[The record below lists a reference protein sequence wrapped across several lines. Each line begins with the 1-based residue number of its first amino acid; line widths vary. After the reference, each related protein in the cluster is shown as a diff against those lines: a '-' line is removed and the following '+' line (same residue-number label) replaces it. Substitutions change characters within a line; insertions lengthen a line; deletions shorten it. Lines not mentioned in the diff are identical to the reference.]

1 MTNATDKALNATD
14 IKRPHTLASIATD
27 ADVTK
32 RTVQRWLTK
41 AGDIGVLD
49 GDTRYFSDA
58 ERDTLLSHQSKR
70 QANDTVATEPATL
83 PTTPAEIQI
92 YEGNHQQTLAPID
105 MTGARD
111 LGQLRSPFMEIQ
123 SYQDPLA
130 MAQQLVSQNSQF
142 VGAMS
147 ADLQQRQEQLNR
159 TNEALAL
166 VEQSNQNLLHQA
178 QQYQIESRVQAALI
192 NQSTVQL
199 QQKINQQQ
207 GLGKP
212 VSGQSQ
218 DVSQ

>member
-1 MTNATDKALNATD
+1 MTNATDKALAAND
-14 IKRPHTLASIATD
+14 IKRPHTLASISSD

-41 AGDIGVLD
+41 AGDIGALE

-58 ERDTLLSHQSKR
+58 ERDTLLSYQSKR
-70 QANDTVATEPATL
+70 QAADTVVDEPVTS
-83 PTTPAEIQI
+83 PTTSAEIEI
-92 YEGNHQQTLAPID
+92 YEGNHQRTLAPID
-105 MTGARD
+105 MSGARD
-111 LGQLRSPFMEIQ
+111 LGQLRSPLMTIE

-130 MAQQLVSQNSQF
+130 MAQQLISQNQQI

-159 TNEALAL
+159 TNEALAM

-178 QQYQIESRVQAALI
+178 QQYQIESRVQAAML

-218 DVSQ
+218 DALQ